1 MPDFANPFIGR
12 QLDRTMTLGELTRA
26 LRLSIA
32 AELEA
37 IHLYEAMA
45 DSTDNELAAEVLRDI
60 ANEERVH
67 VGEFQHVLN
76 LLLDDEVGFL
86 EEGAAEVEEMRAALS
101 GEAPEMEVEPG
112 AVAEVAVD
120 DEASAPAVPVLTVG
134 SLR

>member
-1 MPDFANPFIGR
+1 MPDFADPFSGR
-12 QLDRTMTLGELTRA
+12 QLDRAMTLGELTRA
-26 LRLSIA
+26 LRLTIA

-45 DSTDNELAAEVLRDI
+45 DSTDNDLAAAVLRDI

-76 LLLDDEVGFL
+76 LLLDDEVGYL
-86 EEGAAEVEEMRAALS
+86 QAGAAEVEEMKAALS
-101 GEAPEMEVEPG
+101 GKPPAPASQP
-112 AVAEVAVD
+112 VAEAQ
-120 DEASAPAVPVLTVG
+120 EPPAPAVPVVTVG